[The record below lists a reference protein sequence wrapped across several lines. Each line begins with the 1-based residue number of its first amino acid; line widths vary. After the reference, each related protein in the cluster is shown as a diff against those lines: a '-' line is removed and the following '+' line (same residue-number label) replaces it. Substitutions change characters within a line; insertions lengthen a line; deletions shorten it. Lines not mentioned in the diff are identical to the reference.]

1 MEVDYLKQRAREIHS
16 EYAFSRVEM
25 AKIMFIVSTTLIV
38 VSIPAALSFQSAAD
52 QTQSVNNQL
61 SQTSAILNSDRVQT
75 SLDVLRNTQGSS
87 FEQIESDEHDV
98 DSQIDAIAGSVVAEE
113 QEDTK
118 VIDVDDGDH
127 QETVEQNTEEPT
139 GSNEKFVCEET
150 GEEFDTKAALKLHRQ
165 INGLDN

>member
-1 MEVDYLKQRAREIHS
+1 L
-16 EYAFSRVEM
+16 
-25 AKIMFIVSTTLIV
+25 
-38 VSIPAALSFQSAAD
+38 
-52 QTQSVNNQL
+52 
-61 SQTSAILNSDRVQT
+61 
-75 SLDVLRNTQGSS
+75 
-87 FEQIESDEHDV
+87 EQIESDEHDV